1 MSWIS
6 RFLKDIRSLDKSA
19 FSITVGLRAAAFV
32 IAPIIVGFAIKQP
45 NLLLVA
51 LGSIFLTNTERA
63 LPTIPSRILLVA
75 CFTEAASFGL
85 GTLAAITSHHHLL
98 SLILLGFAVFAALF
112 VWAITKWA
120 AIGMFTAIIF
130 AIGVALSGYSIQ
142 SAGLRTLFSLIGML
156 WALLGIEI
164 QRFVLSHRRI
174 QQQLSESESAAAA
187 SEQQQ
192 PLPTPRLAALRS
204 AFIIGIASAIG
215 YTIGLVLGLPR
226 DFWIIV
232 TIIVAIQPNGSNS
245 LTITL
250 TLMRIIGTI
259 VGALIAA
266 LITLETSNPYLLLA
280 LLFSF
285 AVVVF
290 ATMRV
295 NLIFTQ
301 IFLVP
306 FIIIL
311 LNIYHANEWY
321 FSFIRILDVAIGGA
335 IAVAMVYLSGLRLTF
350 SRRQ

>member
-32 IAPIIVGFAIKQP
+32 IVPIIVGFAIKQP

-75 CFTEAASFGL
+75 CFAEAASFGL
-85 GTLAAITSHHHLL
+85 GTLAATTSHHHLL

-112 VWAITKWA
+112 VWAITKWL

-164 QRFVLSHRRI
+164 QCFVLSHRRI
-174 QQQLSESESAAAA
+174 QQQLSQSESAAA

-204 AFIIGIASAIG
+204 ALIIGIASAIG

-245 LTITL
+245 LTITH
-250 TLMRIIGTI
+250 
-259 VGALIAA
+259 
-266 LITLETSNPYLLLA
+266 
-280 LLFSF
+280 
-285 AVVVF
+285 
-290 ATMRV
+290 
-295 NLIFTQ
+295 
-301 IFLVP
+301 
-306 FIIIL
+306 IL
-311 LNIYHANEWY
+311 LIL
-321 FSFIRILDVAIGGA
+321 FRI
-335 IAVAMVYLSGLRLTF
+335 F
-350 SRRQ
+350 